1 MNATTASPPRESDS
15 LGGPI
20 ELPETGTGRRRRK
33 SRSPQQPDAA
43 VDTSAVPDAPA
54 APGSD
59 PGERSNIASERP
71 ADVARLQRELDASLE
86 RTRALGSANFG
97 LRPELAP
104 KLERHLEEL
113 GYAR

>member
-1 MNATTASPPRESDS
+1 MIRNVSPDPSRPPVEANAPPV
-15 LGGPI
+15 
-20 ELPETGTGRRRRK
+20 ELYDL
-33 SRSPQQPDAA
+33 S
-43 VDTSAVPDAPA
+43 
-54 APGSD
+54 SD

-71 ADVARLQRELDASLE
+71 TEVARLQSELDAILE
-86 RTRALGSANFG
+86 RTRVLGSANFG